1 MLCPLKPGT
10 IHHGADP
17 ISGFRDHSKWIP
29 AALFSTLA
37 LILVAVFT
45 TRPIYRHFKTR
56 RAEKLAS
63 QASELIQSG
72 ELAKAQGPLAAAM
85 ALAPDN
91 PEVIRQSARY
101 ATRFLIPQSL
111 QYWEMLE
118 ATGKATES
126 DLREHIGVALDLQR
140 TDIAGKVLLK
150 LKETA
155 IGAPESWLLLMRHDA
170 QRDDLTT
177 SRVNMRA
184 ALNRFPAEPR
194 IVLAAGAM
202 MFRQPEN
209 PTEEAQGKSLLW
221 SLAIG
226 TNAVAVDAAR
236 ALAANPRLDRG
247 DKAVLASLLKK
258 RLNPSISELLLI
270 DDLLWD
276 TQPGSRTNRIRARVD
291 AAGSM
296 TSIWERVQVA
306 EWLTT
311 HGADQD
317 ALSLLPMKAAQTN
330 LAALERRLQALANL
344 RRWDEI
350 ETELAATE
358 KSNTDPML
366 RYTFQALTAAQ
377 TGRTND
383 AAAQFNNAIAAA
395 GGDPRRLF
403 FVALAAE
410 RSGRNDAAVRGWNA
424 LLDSPTFAVKA
435 GQSML
440 RLLATMDDLPA
451 TARAFQKLLS
461 FDPGNLDLQR
471 DLAITQALL
480 GSHLQDNLIGI
491 KELAERNPENRGLR
505 QALALIYL
513 RLGNPQAAVEQLDR
527 LPESP
532 DDTILGRVI
541 QVAVFGANQQRV
553 RARTLAAPL
562 ANAFLRNSERELVA
576 DWLPR
581 NP

>member
-1 MLCPLKPGT
+1 MLRPLKPGT

-29 AALFSTLA
+29 ATLFATVA

-56 RAEKLAS
+56 RAEKLAA
-63 QASELIQSG
+63 QASDLIRAG
-72 ELAKAQGPLAAAM
+72 DLAKAQGPLAAAM

-91 PEVIRQSARY
+91 PEVIRQAARY

-155 IGAPESWLLLMRHDA
+155 IGEPESWLLLMRHDS
-170 QRDDLTT
+170 QREDLATA
-177 SRVNMRA
+177 RVNMRA
-184 ALNRFPAEPR
+184 ALNRFPNEPR
-194 IVLAAGAM
+194 IVLAAGGM
-202 MFRQPEN
+202 MYRQPESAI
-209 PTEEAQGKSLLW
+209 EQAQGKSLLW
-221 SLAIG
+221 SLAVG
-226 TNAVAVDAAR
+226 TNAVALEAVR
-236 ALAANPRLDRG
+236 ALAANPRLERG

-258 RLNPSISELLLI
+258 RPNPSISESLLT
-270 DDLLWD
+270 DDLLWE
-276 TQPGSRTNRIRARVD
+276 TQPNARTNLILARVES
-291 AAGSM
+291 ARSM
-296 TSIWERVQVA
+296 PAIPDRVQVA
-306 EWLTT
+306 EWLST
-311 HGADQD
+311 HGADRD
-317 ALSLLPMKAAQTN
+317 AVALLPLTAARTN
-330 LAALERRLQALANL
+330 LVVLERRLQALANL

-377 TGRTND
+377 TQRTND
-383 AAAQFNNAIAAA
+383 AAAHFNNAIAAA
-395 GGDPRRLF
+395 GGDPRRLL

-410 RSGRNDAAVRGWNA
+410 RCGRNDSAVRAWNA

-461 FDPGNLDLQR
+461 FDPNNLDLQR
-471 DLAITQALL
+471 DLCITQSLL
-480 GSHLQDNLIGI
+480 GTQLQENLTRFTALVE
-491 KELAERNPENRGLR
+491 KNPENRGLH
-505 QALALIYL
+505 QALALLYL

-553 RARTLAAPL
+553 RARTLALPL
-562 ANAFLRNSERELVA
+562 ANAFLRNSERELVI